1 MVARA
6 LVCNR
11 EEQGS
16 IPAARPT
23 DDVYIVNDCS
33 TTNMTKGRQWEM
45 EEVTGLSNDILK
57 TWISI
62 VSWLARYVTISYQCP
77 EESNIPQHL
86 SPFTGNL
93 SSLGHSSTC
102 SMTRTQT
109 RPLEHTADKIYTG
122 ADQERLLLIL
132 MIGHNR

>member
-86 SPFTGNL
+86 SPF
-93 SSLGHSSTC
+93 
-102 SMTRTQT
+102 
-109 RPLEHTADKIYTG
+109 
-122 ADQERLLLIL
+122 
-132 MIGHNR
+132 